1 MMNPR
6 QGGRTE
12 MTENKERG
20 TKRERGRGRKVFW
33 IVVVAAGL
41 LTMTHYS
48 VGSMWHHHHGRRTV
62 HAPSDVKER
71 MVKNADRVLTK
82 VGATLEQRARV
93 NEIIEDLV
101 PDLIEL
107 QKEKEELKIGIVGTL
122 ERGDIPPEAFEQA
135 RVSSVNLAE
144 KAINRSFEAISAVS
158 AVLTPD
164 QRKELLKEWE
174 PRG

>member
-1 MMNPR
+1 
-6 QGGRTE
+6 

-41 LTMTHYS
+41 LTMIHYS
-48 VGSMWHHHHGRRTV
+48 IGSLWHHHHGRHTV
-62 HAPSDVKER
+62 HAPAEVKER
-71 MVKNADRVLTK
+71 MVKKAERALSK
-82 VGATLEQRARV
+82 VNATLEQRARV
-93 NEIIEDLV
+93 KEIIEDLV
-101 PDLIEL
+101 PDIIGL
-107 QKEKEELKIGIVGTL
+107 QKEKEELKIRIVKTL
-122 ERGDIPPEAFEQA
+122 ERGDIHPDAFKQA